1 MRAATC
7 IAIIIIVTAA
17 FVLPAYCETN
27 YIIDR
32 IVVGMRNGPGDSY
45 PIIKYIG
52 TGTKMEVLAADGE
65 FMLVRTG
72 DGKEGWVKSKY
83 ATKDMP
89 GSAVADNLKKEI
101 TKLEEKIRQL
111 ETTRDGMNG
120 QLQEARKG
128 SEMLK
133 ESLTDARRQYN
144 DLAEMSGH
152 VQSIATERDI
162 LKAQVRKLRDEAVIF
177 LQLRNTLANTD
188 SLLWFLGGG
197 GVFLIGWLAGK
208 SSKKDR
214 YY

>member
-1 MRAATC
+1 MRTATC
-7 IAIIIIVTAA
+7 IAIIFLLTAA

-45 PIIKYIG
+45 STIKYIS
-52 TGTKMEVLAADGE
+52 TGAKFEVLAADGE
-65 FMLVRTG
+65 FLLVRTG

-83 ATKDMP
+83 ASKDRP
-89 GSAVADNLKKEI
+89 GRALAGTLKKEI
-101 TKLEEKIRQL
+101 TRLEEKIRQL

-120 QLQEARKG
+120 QLQEARKR

-152 VQSIATERDI
+152 VQSIATERDV
-162 LKAQVRKLRDEAVIF
+162 LKGQVRKLREEAGLF
-177 LQLRNTLANTD
+177 LQLRSTLANKD
-188 SLLWFLGGG
+188 ALLWFLGGG
-197 GVFLIGWLAGK
+197 GVFLVGWLTGK
-208 SSKKDR
+208 SLRKER